1 MPLCESLVEC
11 FLMQRRA
18 ERVLRVLVLEVHGR
32 KDLQQLLVEHSQADK
47 AEKYGGWCSPLRE
60 LAGH

>member
-1 MPLCESLVEC
+1 
-11 FLMQRRA
+11 MQRRA